1 MPVFEAVR
9 LALQVIWNQKM
20 KSAFSVV
27 GVFIGV
33 TFLIAVVTIVE
44 GMNTYMEDTFAGA
57 LLGVNTFSVRYRPQ
71 MNMEDTPI
79 EVRRAWWRRPRI
91 TFEDAEAVAA
101 GLTVPV
107 ITAWESESGANVD
120 YDGTTASAVRIV
132 GASED
137 YFALK
142 DWNIV
147 LGRPFTPQEVEYGT
161 PVAVLGSELS
171 NALFGNLDPIGR
183 TVKIRNFP
191 YRVIGVVEEQGNV
204 FGFSLDNFAVAPA
217 LSPVK
222 RFVNPPRIVDALL
235 VKADTDLMMREA
247 MAEAEA
253 IMRARRQLR
262 PATDNNFALE
272 TADGVLDFWSKISAV
287 LFAAIPGLV
296 SISLVVGGIVIM
308 NIMLMSVSE
317 RTREIGI
324 RKALG
329 ARERDIMRQ
338 FLVESATLSTMG
350 AGLGIATGLLM
361 AKVVSEVSFLPA
373 AVAPWSIGAGVLLGI
388 GVGVTAGILPA
399 RKASRLDPV
408 DAISQE

>member
-44 GMNTYMEDTFAGA
+44 GMNSYMEDTFAGA
-57 LLGVNTFSVRYRPQ
+57 LLGVNTFSVRYRP
-71 MNMEDTPI
+71 NFNVGDTSR
-79 EVRRAWWRRPRI
+79 ETRRAWRRRPRI
-91 TFEDAEAVAA
+91 TYEDAEAITD
-101 GLTVPV
+101 GLTIPV
-107 ITAWESESGANVD
+107 TTAWVSQSGAAVE
-120 YDGTTASAVRIV
+120 YEGTSANGVRVI

-142 DWNIV
+142 GWNLV
-147 LGRPFTPQEVEYGT
+147 HGRPFTGQEVEFGT
-161 PVAVLGSELS
+161 PVVVLGSEL
-171 NALFGNLDPIGR
+171 AEVLFGERDPLGR
-183 TVKIRNFP
+183 SINIRNFP
-191 YRVIGVVEEQGNV
+191 YRVIGVVEKQGSV
-204 FGFSLDNFAVAPA
+204 FGMSLDNFAVAPA
-217 LSPVK
+217 HSPVK

-235 VKADTDLMMREA
+235 VKADSDLMMREA

-262 PATDNNFALE
+262 PADDNNFELE

-338 FLVESATLSTMG
+338 FLVESATLSTLG
-350 AGLGIATGLLM
+350 AALGIGTGLLM
-361 AKVVSEVSFLPA
+361 AKVVAEVSFLPA
-373 AVAPWSIGAGVLLGI
+373 SVAPWSIGAGVLLGI

>member
-9 LALQVIWNQKM
+9 LALQMIWAQKM

-44 GMNTYMEDTFAGA
+44 GMNSYMEDTFAGA
-57 LLGVNTFSVRYRPQ
+57 LLGVNTFGVRSRPSV
-71 MNMEDTPI
+71 NVGDTPR
-79 EVRRAWWRRPRI
+79 EVWRAWRRRPRI
-91 TFEDAEAVAA
+91 TFEDAEAIAR

-107 ITAWESESGANVD
+107 ITAMESEAGASVD
-120 YDGTTASAVRIV
+120 FDGTSADRVRII
-132 GASED
+132 GASD
-137 YFALK
+137 GYFALK
-142 DWNIV
+142 AWNIEH
-147 LGRPFTPQEVEYGT
+147 GRPFTAQEAEFGT
-161 PVAVLGSELS
+161 PVVVLGSELAE
-171 NALFGNLDPIGR
+171 ALFGRLDPLGR
-183 TVKIRNFP
+183 TVTIRNFP
-191 YRVIGVVEEQGNV
+191 YRVIGVVEKQGNV

-235 VKADTDLMMREA
+235 VKADTDVMMREA

-262 PATDNNFALE
+262 PAADNNFELE
-272 TADGVLDFWSKISAV
+272 TSDGVLEFWSKISAV

-296 SISLVVGGIVIM
+296 SVSLVVGGIVIM

-329 ARERDIMRQ
+329 ARQRDILRQ
-338 FLVESATLSTMG
+338 FLVESATLSTLG
-350 AGLGIATGLLM
+350 AALGIATGLGM
-361 AKVVSEVSFLPA
+361 AKLVAELSFLPA
-373 AVAPWSIGAGVLLGI
+373 SVAPWSIGAAVLLGM
-388 GVGVTAGILPA
+388 GVGITAGILPA

>member
-1 MPVFEAVR
+1 MPFFEAIR
-9 LALQVIWNQKM
+9 LALQMIWAQKM

-44 GMNTYMEDTFAGA
+44 GMNSYMEDTFAGA
-57 LLGVNTFSVRYRPQ
+57 LLGVNTFGVRHRPSV
-71 MNMEDTPI
+71 NVGDTPR
-79 EVRRAWWRRPRI
+79 EVWRAWRRRPRI
-91 TFEDAEAVAA
+91 TFEDAEAITA

-107 ITAWESESGANVD
+107 ITAMESESRGNVD
-120 YDGTTASAVRIV
+120 YEGTTATGVRII
-132 GASED
+132 GASD
-137 YFALK
+137 RYFALK
-142 DWNIV
+142 EWNIER
-147 LGRPFTPQEVEYGT
+147 GRPFTVQEAELGT

-171 NALFGNLDPIGR
+171 EALFGGLDPLGR
-183 TVKIRNFP
+183 TIRIRNFP
-191 YRVIGVVEEQGNV
+191 YRVVGVVEKQGNV

-235 VKADTDLMMREA
+235 VKADTDMMMREA

-253 IMRARRQLR
+253 IMRSRRQLR
-262 PATDNNFALE
+262 PAMDNNFELE
-272 TADGVLDFWSKISAV
+272 TSDGVLEFWSKISAV

-329 ARERDIMRQ
+329 ARQRDILRQ
-338 FLVESATLSTMG
+338 FLVESATLSTLG
-350 AGLGIATGLLM
+350 AALGIAAGLGM
-361 AKVVSEVSFLPA
+361 AKLVAELSFLPA
-373 AVAPWSIGAGVLLGI
+373 SVAPWSIGAGVLLGM
-388 GVGVTAGILPA
+388 GVGITAGILPA

-408 DAISQE
+408 DAINQE

>member
-44 GMNTYMEDTFAGA
+44 GMNNYMEDTFAGA
-57 LLGVNTFSVRYRPQ
+57 LLGVNTFGVRYRPSV
-71 MNMEDTPI
+71 NVGDTPR
-79 EVRRAWWRRPRI
+79 EVWRSWRRRPRI

-101 GLTVPV
+101 GLSVPV
-107 ITAWESESGANVD
+107 ITAVESESNASVD
-120 YDGTTASAVRIV
+120 YEGTTANNVRII
-132 GASED
+132 GASD
-137 YFALK
+137 SYFALK
-142 DWNIV
+142 GWNIQE
-147 LGRPFTPQEVEYGT
+147 GRPFTEQEASFGT
-161 PVAVLGSELS
+161 PVAVIGSEL
-171 NALFGNLDPIGR
+171 AEVLFGNSDPLGR
-183 TVKIRNFP
+183 TVRIRNFP
-191 YRVIGVVEEQGNV
+191 YRVVGVVEKQGNV

-235 VKADTDLMMREA
+235 VKAETDLLMRAA

-253 IMRARRQLR
+253 IMRRRRQLR
-262 PATDNNFALE
+262 PATDNNFELE
-272 TADGVLDFWSKISAV
+272 TSDGVLDFWSKISGV
-287 LFAAIPGLV
+287 LLAAIPGLV

-324 RKALG
+324 RKSLG
-329 ARERDIMRQ
+329 ARQRDIMRQ
-338 FLVESATLSTMG
+338 FLVESATLSTVG
-350 AGLGIATGLLM
+350 AGLGIATGLGM
-361 AKVVSEVSFLPA
+361 AKLVAELSFLPA
-373 AVAPWSIGAGVLLGI
+373 SVAGWSIGAAVVLGM
-388 GVGVTAGILPA
+388 GVGITAGILPA

-408 DAISQE
+408 EAISQE